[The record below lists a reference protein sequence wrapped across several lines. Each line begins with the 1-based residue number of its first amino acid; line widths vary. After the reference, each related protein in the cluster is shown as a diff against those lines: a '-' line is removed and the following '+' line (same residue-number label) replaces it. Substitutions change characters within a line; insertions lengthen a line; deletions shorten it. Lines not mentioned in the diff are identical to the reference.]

1 MEQIYSHFPI
11 LQVVVPLILAPIC
24 VVIGRSTA
32 SWLIAF
38 FASVASFVIALSL
51 LFSVADGSAISYHI
65 GGWPP
70 PIGIEYVVD
79 SANAF
84 LLVLVSGMSSIVLL
98 YARDQ
103 IKFELDEENHTLFYT
118 CYLLCLTGLL
128 GVLITGD
135 IFNVFVFLE
144 ISSLST
150 YVLVAQGAKRDKRA
164 LKAAFNYLI
173 MGTVGATFFVIGVGF
188 LYMATGSLNM
198 LDIYQRIID
207 LESSRTLR
215 AAYAFIVI
223 GMGLKLAM
231 FPMHLWM
238 PGAYTYAPSV
248 VTTFLS
254 ATATKVSLYVLL
266 RFTFSVFHIEFD
278 FIMQVFKFLI
288 MPLAVISMFAMSFVA
303 IFQKDIKRML
313 AYSSIAQIGYMLLG
327 ASLLTQQGLTA
338 TFVNL
343 FNHGITKATLFMS
356 LGVLTLH
363 SGRTFLSS
371 LQGLGKKM
379 PWISSSF
386 LIGGLSLVG
395 IPGTAGFVSKWM
407 LVQATIEAGLP
418 LLAVL
423 VIMSSLIALVYVWK
437 VIECLYFLDP
447 VSGSTIGKV
456 SFRILIPL
464 WILSGSCIYWGF
476 DPSLITATSDV
487 AASNLFNNSISL
499 N

>member
-1 MEQIYSHFPI
+1 MEQVYLHFPI
-11 LQVVVPLILAPIC
+11 LQVLIPLLLAPIC
-24 VVIGRSTA
+24 VLVARSTF
-32 SWLIAF
+32 SWLITF
-38 FASVASFVIALSL
+38 FGSVSSLVIAISL
-51 LFSVADGSAISYHI
+51 LHSVSDGSSISYHI

-84 LLVLVSGMSSIVLL
+84 LLVLVSGISTVVLL

-103 IKFELDEENHTLFYT
+103 IKLEIDEENHTLFYT

-135 IFNVFVFLE
+135 VFNVFVFLE

-150 YVLVAQGAKRDKRA
+150 YVLVAQGSKRDKRA

-173 MGTVGATFFVIGVGF
+173 MGTVGATFFVIGVEF
-188 LYMATGSLNM
+188 LYMATGTLNM
-198 LDIYQRIID
+198 LDIYERIND
-207 LESSRTLR
+207 LESSRTVR

-238 PGAYTYAPSV
+238 PGAYTYAPTV

-254 ATATKVSLYVLL
+254 ATATKVSLYVLI
-266 RFTFSVFHIEFD
+266 RFTFSVFHFD
-278 FIMQVFKFLI
+278 FNFIEQVFKFLV
-288 MPLAVISMFAMSFVA
+288 MPLAIIAMFAMSFVA

-327 ASLLTQQGLTA
+327 VSLLSAEGLTA

-356 LGVLTLH
+356 LGVLTLY
-363 SGRTFLSS
+363 SGKSFLSDV
-371 LQGLGKKM
+371 QGLGKKM
-379 PWISSSF
+379 PWISASF

-395 IPGTAGFVSKWM
+395 IPGTAGFISKWL
-407 LVQATIEAGLP
+407 LVQATIEAGVPILALLIILSS
-418 LLAVL
+418 LLA
-423 VIMSSLIALVYVWK
+423 IVYVWK
-437 VIECLYFLDP
+437 VIEHLYFMEPHSELA
-447 VSGSTIGKV
+447 SQKV

-464 WILSGSCIYWGF
+464 WILSLSCLYWGF
-476 DPSLITATSDV
+476 DTSLTVGTSDI
-487 AASNLFNNSISL
+487 AANNLFNNVIKL

>member
-32 SWLIAF
+32 SWLITF

-51 LFSVADGSAISYHI
+51 LFSVSDGSSISYHI

-103 IKFELDEENHTLFYT
+103 IKFEIDERNHTLFYT

-207 LESSRTLR
+207 LETSRTLR

-278 FIMQVFKFLI
+278 FITQVFKFLI
-288 MPLAVISMFAMSFVA
+288 MPLAVISMFAMSLVA

-423 VIMSSLIALVYVWK
+423 IIMSSLIALVYVWK

>member
-1 MEQIYSHFPI
+1 MEQVYLHFPI
-11 LQVVVPLILAPIC
+11 LQVLIPLLLAPIC
-24 VVIGRSTA
+24 VLVARSTF
-32 SWLIAF
+32 SWLITF
-38 FASVASFVIALSL
+38 FGSVSSLVIAISL
-51 LFSVADGSAISYHI
+51 LHSVSDGSSISYHI

-84 LLVLVSGMSSIVLL
+84 LLVLVSGISTVVLL

-103 IKFELDEENHTLFYT
+103 IKLEIDEENHTLFYT

-135 IFNVFVFLE
+135 VFNVFVFLE

-188 LYMATGSLNM
+188 LYMATGTLNM
-198 LDIYQRIID
+198 LDIYERIND
-207 LESSRTLR
+207 LESSRTVR

-238 PGAYTYAPSV
+238 PGAYTYAPTV

-254 ATATKVSLYVLL
+254 ATATKVSLYVLI
-266 RFTFSVFHIEFD
+266 RFTFSVFHFD
-278 FIMQVFKFLI
+278 FNFIEQVFKFLV
-288 MPLAVISMFAMSFVA
+288 MPLAIIAMFAMSFVA

-327 ASLLTQQGLTA
+327 VSLLSAEGLTA

-356 LGVLTLH
+356 LGVLTLY
-363 SGRTFLSS
+363 SGKSFLSDV
-371 LQGLGKKM
+371 QGLGKKM
-379 PWISSSF
+379 PWISASF

-395 IPGTAGFVSKWM
+395 IPGTAGFISKWL
-407 LVQATIEAGLP
+407 LVQATIEAGVPILALLIILSS
-418 LLAVL
+418 LLA
-423 VIMSSLIALVYVWK
+423 IVYVWK
-437 VIECLYFLDP
+437 VIEHLYFMEPHSELA
-447 VSGSTIGKV
+447 SQKV

-464 WILSGSCIYWGF
+464 WILSLSCLYWGF
-476 DPSLITATSDV
+476 DTSLTVGTSDI
-487 AASNLFNNSISL
+487 AANNLFNNVIKL

>member
-1 MEQIYSHFPI
+1 MQQVYIHFPI
-11 LQVVVPLILAPIC
+11 LQVLIPLVLAPVC
-24 VVIGRSTA
+24 VVIGRATA
-32 SWLIAF
+32 AWLIAF
-38 FASVASFVIALSL
+38 LSSVSCLLIALSL
-51 LFSVADGSAISYHI
+51 LSAVSDGSSLSYHI

-70 PIGIEYVVD
+70 PVGIEYVVD

-84 LLVLVSGMSSIVLL
+84 LLVLVSGVSTLVLL
-98 YARDQ
+98 YSRDHL
-103 IKFELDEENHTLFYT
+103 KFEIDEDSHTLFYT
-118 CYLLCLTGLL
+118 CYLLCMTGLL

-135 IFNVFVFLE
+135 VFNVFVFLE

-150 YVLVAQGAKRDKRA
+150 YVLVAQGAKKDRRA

-198 LDIYQRIID
+198 LDIYERISD
-207 LESSRTLR
+207 LESSKTLR

-254 ATATKVSLYVLL
+254 ATATKVSLYVFI
-266 RFTFSVFHIEFD
+266 RFTFSVFHFEFN
-278 FIMQVFKFLI
+278 FIAHIFNYLI
-288 MPLAVISMFAMSFVA
+288 LPLAIIAMFAMSFVA

-327 ASLLTQQGLTA
+327 VSLLSEQGLTA

-363 SGRTFLSS
+363 SGTSFLSG
-371 LQGLGKKM
+371 LQGVGKKM
-379 PWISSSF
+379 PWLSASF
-386 LIGGLSLVG
+386 LIGGLSLIGV
-395 IPGTAGFVSKWM
+395 PGTAGFVSKWM
-407 LVQATIEAGLP
+407 LVQATIAAGLP
-418 LLAVL
+418 VLAAL
-423 VIMSSLIALVYVWK
+423 IIMSSLLAIVYVWK
-437 VIECLYFLDP
+437 VIEHLYFMDP
-447 VSGSTIGKV
+447 NSDLLIAKV

-464 WILSGSCIYWGF
+464 WLLSAGCIYWGL
-476 DPSLITATSDV
+476 DTSLIIGASEV
-487 AASNLFNNSISL
+487 ASSNFFSNETIL

>member
-1 MEQIYSHFPI
+1 MEHFYLHLPI
-11 LQVVVPLILAPIC
+11 LQVLIPLILAPIC
-24 VVIGRSTA
+24 IVLGRPTA
-32 SWLIAF
+32 AWLIAF
-38 FASVASFVIALSL
+38 FASVASLVTALSL
-51 LFSVADGSAISYHI
+51 LHSVSDGSSLSYHI

-84 LLVLVSGMSSIVLL
+84 LLVLVSGISTVVLL

-103 IKFELDEENHTLFYT
+103 IKFEISLENHTLFYT

-135 IFNVFVFLE
+135 VFNVFVFLE

-150 YVLVAQGAKRDKRA
+150 YVLVAQGAKKDKRA

-173 MGTVGATFFVIGVGF
+173 MGTIGATFFVIGVGF

-198 LDIYQRIID
+198 LDIHERIID
-207 LESSRTLR
+207 LESSRTVR

-254 ATATKVSLYVLL
+254 ATATKVSLFVLV
-266 RFTFSVFHIEFD
+266 RFTFSVFHLEFE
-278 FIMQVFKFLI
+278 FIQEIFKFLI
-288 MPLAVISMFAMSFVA
+288 MPLAIIAMFSMSLVA

-327 ASLLTQQGLTA
+327 MSLLSEQGLTA

-363 SGRTFLSS
+363 SGGSFLSN
-371 LQGLGKKM
+371 LQGIGKRM
-379 PWISSSF
+379 PWISAPF

-395 IPGTAGFVSKWM
+395 IPGTAGFISKWM
-407 LVQATIEAGLP
+407 LVQATLEAGIP
-418 LLAVL
+418 FLAIL
-423 VIMSSLIALVYVWK
+423 IIMSSLLAIVYIWK
-437 VIECLYFLDP
+437 VIEHIYFMDQAT
-447 VSGSTIGKV
+447 TIAAEKV

-464 WILSGSCIYWGF
+464 WILAGSCIYWGF
-476 DPSLITATSDV
+476 DTSFIVTASDL
-487 AASNLFNNSISL
+487 AASNLLSN
-499 N
+499 

>member
-1 MEQIYSHFPI
+1 MEQVYLHFPI
-11 LQVVVPLILAPIC
+11 LQVLIPLLLAPIC
-24 VVIGRSTA
+24 VLVGRSTF
-32 SWLIAF
+32 SWLITF
-38 FASVASFVIALSL
+38 FGSVSSLVIAISL
-51 LFSVADGSAISYHI
+51 LHSVSDGSSISYHI

-84 LLVLVSGMSSIVLL
+84 LLVLVSGISTVVLL

-103 IKFELDEENHTLFYT
+103 IKLEIDEENHTLFYT

-135 IFNVFVFLE
+135 VFNVFVFLE

-188 LYMATGSLNM
+188 IYMATGTLNM
-198 LDIYQRIID
+198 FDIYERIND
-207 LESSRTLR
+207 LESSRTVR
-215 AAYAFIVI
+215 ASYAFIVI

-238 PGAYTYAPSV
+238 PGAYTYAPTV

-254 ATATKVSLYVLL
+254 ATATKVSLYVLI
-266 RFTFSVFHIEFD
+266 RFTFSVFHFD
-278 FIMQVFKFLI
+278 FNFIEQVFKFLV
-288 MPLAVISMFAMSFVA
+288 MPLAIIAMFAMSFVA

-327 ASLLTQQGLTA
+327 VSLLSSEGLTA

-356 LGVLTLH
+356 LGVLTLY
-363 SGRTFLSS
+363 SGKSFLSDV
-371 LQGLGKKM
+371 QGLGKKM
-379 PWISSSF
+379 PWISASF

-395 IPGTAGFVSKWM
+395 IPGTAGFISKWL
-407 LVQATIEAGLP
+407 LVQATIEAGVPILALLIILSS
-418 LLAVL
+418 LLA
-423 VIMSSLIALVYVWK
+423 IVYIWK
-437 VIECLYFLDP
+437 VIEHLYFMEPHSELA
-447 VSGSTIGKV
+447 SQKV

-464 WILSGSCIYWGF
+464 WILSISCLYWGF
-476 DPSLITATSDV
+476 DTSLTVGTSDI
-487 AASNLFNNSISL
+487 AANNLFNNVIKL